1 VIVQYGQD
9 GPVQGRRVAIT
20 GIGVVAA
27 PGIGR
32 DAFWAGLCRP
42 QVAGDRRAADFDP
55 GLWMTAREAHRT
67 DRFTQFA
74 IAAASLALTD
84 AGVADGYDLQVDPAR
99 AGVVIGTGTGGVTT
113 MEAQVLLAQ
122 KRGLRRV
129 SPVLVP
135 MMMPNAPAAAV
146 SMRYGWQGP
155 CECTV
160 TACAAGSHSIANA
173 GRLIASGRCD
183 VMLAGGTEAPIVET
197 ALAAFRNMTA
207 LSSTGV
213 SRPFDARRDGFVIGE
228 GAGVLLLEEWD
239 RAVARGVPILAELAG
254 GANTADAHHLTAPS
268 PGGAGAIACMQL
280 ALADAGIDA
289 AAVRHINAH
298 GTSTPLNDAAESEAI
313 TKVFGVP
320 GPPVTSIKG
329 VTGHAFGAAGAIEAV
344 ASVISIQLG
353 MLPPTA
359 GFESADPGMSI
370 DVVHGAPRAWE
381 PGPVVSNSFGFGGH
395 NGCLVITPAR

>member
-1 VIVQYGQD
+1 
-9 GPVQGRRVAIT
+9 
-20 GIGVVAA
+20 
-27 PGIGR
+27 
-32 DAFWAGLCRP
+32 
-42 QVAGDRRAADFDP
+42 
-55 GLWMTAREAHRT
+55 
-67 DRFTQFA
+67 
-74 IAAASLALTD
+74 
-84 AGVADGYDLQVDPAR
+84 
-99 AGVVIGTGTGGVTT
+99 VIGTGTGGVTT

-280 ALADAGIDA
+280 ALTDAGIDA

-353 MLPPTA
+353 LLPPTA

>member
-1 VIVQYGQD
+1 MIVQYGGE
-9 GPVQGRRVAIT
+9 GPVHGRRVAIT
-20 GIGVVAA
+20 GVGVVAA

-32 DAFWAGLCRP
+32 DAFWDGLCGP
-42 QVAGDRRAADFDP
+42 PAAGDRRVDDWDP
-55 GLWMTAREAHRT
+55 SPWMTPKEVHRA

-74 IAAASLALTD
+74 VAAASMALAD
-84 AGVADGYDLQVDPAR
+84 AGVADDFDLQVDPAR
-99 AGVVIGTGTGGVTT
+99 AGVVIGTGTGGITT

-122 KRGLRRV
+122 TRGLRRV

-135 MMMPNAPAAAV
+135 MIMANAPAAAV

-173 GRLIASGRCD
+173 ARLIASGRCD
-183 VMLAGGTEAPIVET
+183 VMLAGGTEAPIAET

-228 GAGVLLLEEWD
+228 GAGVLLLEEWG
-239 RAVARGVPILAELAG
+239 RAVARGARILGELAG
-254 GANTADAHHLTAPS
+254 AANTADAHHLTAPS

-289 AAVRHINAH
+289 AAVGQVNAH
-298 GTSTPLNDAAESEAI
+298 GTSTPLNDAAEAEAI
-313 TKVFGVP
+313 TKVFGIP
-320 GPPVTSIKG
+320 SPPVTSIKG
-329 VTGHAFGAAGAIEAV
+329 VTGHCFGAAGAIEAV
-344 ASVISIQLG
+344 ASVLSIELG
-353 MLPPTA
+353 LVPPTA
-359 GFESADPGMSI
+359 GFVSADAGVSI
-370 DVVHGAPRAWE
+370 DVVHGRPRPWVV
-381 PGPVVSNSFGFGGH
+381 GPVVSNSFGFGGH